1 MQDILARRHSLLT
14 TAIVVLLNIQAI
26 LGLFFSLSLITRLL
40 APGSPIIQGV
50 ASELAD
56 VIGGASL
63 VVALASPII
72 AWALWMA
79 KPWARFRTVLLEI
92 VSLVICVFELLF
104 VLGQFDI
111 IWGVCLALMGVA
123 ALILLCLYI
132 GPRIH
137 ALSRADIQSY

>member
-1 MQDILARRHSLLT
+1 MQDMLTRRHSLMT

-26 LGLFFSLSLITRLL
+26 LGLYFSLSLITRLL
-40 APGSPIIQGV
+40 APGSPIIIGGLT
-50 ASELAD
+50 ALAD
-56 VIGGASL
+56 TLGGASL

-79 KPWARFRTVLLEI
+79 KPWARSRTVLLEI
-92 VSLVICVFELLF
+92 VSLVICAFELMF
-104 VLGQFDI
+104 VLKFDV

-123 ALILLCLYI
+123 ALILLCLYA

-137 ALSRADIQSY
+137 ALSGA